1 MFAIEALYRNFPA
14 QLAEAITNNSQ
25 PISSLA
31 QTGDIPVR
39 NKAREILLLLG
50 IANESVQHS
59 AQVRNEMES
68 IPMQPEALLVE
79 TEQAGDSLFDGMLT
93 SQNDL

>member
-14 QLAEAITNNSQ
+14 QLADAITSNYQ

-31 QTGDIPVR
+31 QTGDLPVR
-39 NKAREILLLLG
+39 NKAKEILLLLG
-50 IANESVQHS
+50 IANESVLHS
-59 AQVRNEMES
+59 PEFRNEVNN
-68 IPMQPEALLVE
+68 IPLQSEALLVE
-79 TEQAGDSLFDGMLT
+79 TQQTEESLFDGMLT